1 MSENFRHFDATDP
14 FGRTWHA
21 EFRWQQNAISI
32 RHADAVDCKYYL
44 THADER
50 REHVVALR
58 LPDLLAVAALRGRD
72 LTDSW
77 CSRLASRYLQRQIAT
92 WSGLE
97 RPLATVPR
105 ADLDALSLEL
115 HQDDQA
121 ALENARLAH

>member
-44 THADER
+44 THGEER
-50 REHVVALR
+50 REQVVALR

-72 LTDSW
+72 LTDAW
-77 CSRLASRYLQRQIAT
+77 CSRLAGRYLQGQITT

-97 RPLATVPR
+97 RTLATVSR
-105 ADLDALSLEL
+105 AELEALSLEL
-115 HQDDQA
+115 QQDDQA
-121 ALENARLAH
+121 ELENARLAH